1 MICRAPASGLSD
13 GHLVAPTMLKMQ
25 DSGRIM
31 DRRTFN
37 KLGSFA
43 AMAALTE
50 NFEISAEEAAASA
63 GEVVLQ
69 DKELLVAFDSRSG
82 ALVRMERKSTHW
94 SIERRPALGVSFR
107 LHAPL
112 PKQRANFVLGQKQRA
127 ASVEKISEDQVRLQ
141 WKNMVS
147 EHGGALAMTLTATV
161 TLKDGAL
168 TFESTLEN
176 DSPLAVETIDY
187 PYFGDLNSPTRDTPM
202 QAEHMWVGSLQGD
215 EIYPRFNNAKG
226 YWGVNFPTKTIDSNQ
241 SQYCLIQTP
250 EQGIYLEMQD
260 PAITYLL
267 QFTFE
272 QHPGVIESDNV
283 PREDEISGIPV
294 HLEFRTCHF
303 VFAHPHSIV
312 KLVPV
317 VMRTYDGDWH
327 AGLDVYKKWRS
338 TWFGKPHIAPWALDV
353 HSWLQLRIDGAEQEF
368 NVPYRELP
376 HYIDECAA
384 NGVTAIQLVG
394 WNHGG
399 QDGGDPSL
407 DMDPGMG
414 TWEELHRAILHARSR
429 GVKMIL
435 FGKPIFAD
443 MSTEWYKRELH
454 KYEAIDPYGNKY
466 ESGGYSYTTPTQL
479 AGINNR
485 RRAIMDVCSQEYRD
499 ISTHEFEKTLAL
511 GAAGWL
517 FDEVM
522 QHNGV
527 IYSFSPDHGYNPP
540 GYLFSGDIPLVK
552 QFRAAAD
559 KVNPDFLFSGEG
571 PGDWLM
577 PYYVLGYY
585 RIGPATRHALRYIDP
600 QAPLMA
606 AVTGFDDREK
616 LNLILAYRY
625 IISYEPYNFK
635 GHVTDFPL
643 TLSYGQKIDALRRK
657 YKAWIWGAEFQDTL
671 GASVSANGSH
681 RYTVFKTATGKR
693 AVVVVNLESSKA
705 ITATLD
711 IPRSGSLMSATP
723 EELDAKPVSGAL
735 NIPARSAIVVMEQ
748 I

>member
-1 MICRAPASGLSD
+1 
-13 GHLVAPTMLKMQ
+13 
-25 DSGRIM
+25 M

-37 KLGSFA
+37 KLAGLA
-43 AMAALTE
+43 AIGALTE
-50 NFEISAEEAAASA
+50 NAQLSSAQAAAAA
-63 GEVVLQ
+63 GEVILQ
-69 DKELLVAFDSRSG
+69 DSDLMVAFDPVSG
-82 ALVRMERKSTHW
+82 ALTRMERKSTQW
-94 SIERRPALGVSFR
+94 TIERRPALGVSFR

-112 PKQRANFVLGQKQRA
+112 PQQRTNFVFGTKQRA
-127 ASVEKISEDQVRLQ
+127 ASVQKISDNQVRLQ
-141 WKNMVS
+141 WKDLVS
-147 EHGGALAMTLTATV
+147 EHGGVLPITFTAIV

-168 TFESTLEN
+168 TFEGTLKNE
-176 DSPLAVETIDY
+176 SSLPVETIDY
-187 PYFGDLNSPTRDTPM
+187 PYFGDLNPPTPDTRM
-202 QAEHMWVGSLQGD
+202 QAEHLWVGALSGD
-215 EIYPRFNNAKG
+215 EIYPHFSNALG
-226 YWGVNFPTKTIDSNQ
+226 YWGVRFPTKTINSNQ
-241 SQYCLIQTP
+241 SQFCFIQTP
-250 EQGIYLEMQD
+250 QQGIYVAMHD
-260 PAITYLL
+260 PAIRYLL

-272 QHPGVIESDNV
+272 QHPGNTEADIV
-283 PREDEISGIPV
+283 PRQDEISGLPV

-303 VFAHPHSIV
+303 IFAHPHSSV
-312 KLVPV
+312 DLAPV

-327 AGLDVYKKWRS
+327 AGLEVYKQWRS

-353 HSWLQLRIDGAEQEF
+353 HSWLQLRVDGAEQDF
-368 NVPYRELP
+368 SVPYHALP
-376 HYIDECAA
+376 KYIDECAA

-407 DMDPGMG
+407 DTDPGMG
-414 TWEELHRAILHARSR
+414 TWEELHQAVLHARSK

-443 MSTEWYKRELH
+443 MSTEFYKKELC
-454 KYEAIDPYGNKY
+454 KYEATDPYGNKY
-466 ESGGYSYTTPTQL
+466 ESGSYSYTTPTQL

-485 RRAIMDVCSQEYRD
+485 RRAIMDVCSQTYRD
-499 ISTHEFEKTLAL
+499 VATREFEKTLAL

-540 GYLFSGDIPLVK
+540 GYLFNSDIPLVK

-559 KVNPDFLFSGEG
+559 KVDPDFLFSGEG

-577 PYYVLGYY
+577 PYYTLGYY
-585 RIGPATRHALRYIDP
+585 RIGPGTRHALRYLDS

-643 TLSYGQKIDALRRK
+643 TLTYGKKIDDLRRK
-657 YKAWIWGAEFQDTL
+657 YKAWIWDAEFRDGL
-671 GASVSANGSH
+671 GANVTADGAV
-681 RYTVFKTATGKR
+681 RYTVFRNASGKR
-693 AVVVVNLESSKA
+693 ALVVINQETAKA
-705 ITATLD
+705 IRATLD
-711 IPRSGSLMSATP
+711 IPNPGSLMAATP
-723 EELDAKPVSGAL
+723 EQPGAQPVSGPL
-735 NIPARSAIVVMEQ
+735 QIPARSVVVVMEQ
-748 I
+748 